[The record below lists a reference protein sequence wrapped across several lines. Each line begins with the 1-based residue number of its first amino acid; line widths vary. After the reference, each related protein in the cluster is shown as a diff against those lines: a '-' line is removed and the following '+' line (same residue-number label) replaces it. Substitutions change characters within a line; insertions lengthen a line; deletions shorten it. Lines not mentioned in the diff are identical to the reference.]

1 MKTYIKA
8 LAALAVVGSGFLTS
22 CDLDVENPNTPT
34 STGYFTSQDRF
45 VLNMIAIMNEWRA
58 DFDGKVMMGE
68 GELRSG
74 IYTITGIDGSALN
87 DIVYINNNLSSG
99 QAMYSKFAG
108 FYGVI
113 GNLNNFITE
122 AESKPDLFA
131 SQDAYNYLRGMAYG
145 MRAWCYFQVHK
156 MFGTAPLRLEPEVF
170 QGNYDANALYK
181 PRASAEDLLTQIKKD
196 LATSIEAFN
205 GGSGF
210 RDNRITGIKANYWTK
225 AATEML
231 AGEVYLWSGK
241 VSTDNHTAT
250 PADVATAKT
259 YFQNVVNNYGY
270 SLCPTYAD
278 VFNPKAKASNPEVI
292 FSTYYGYGVATANW
306 YWASMWNANTG
317 QAQTRYWI
325 QRGNTGLNKIEGA
338 NRLGTYID
346 PATGQQTYND
356 FWYQQGRVVNRY
368 QYKNAVY
375 YQYDPKDTRRD
386 YQFQACYLVKED
398 QADINYLPE
407 FDPEDYNLAGAFFY
421 KFQGEVYNN
430 AYSGTNDVPY
440 YRLALAYT
448 YLAEIANYEGN
459 FADVERYINMIRERA
474 YGNNWDA
481 TTMAYKATNFRENEV
496 AILQEKTKEF
506 LQEGQRWWDIRRMT
520 AVKDGQA
527 SDHLIFQPESCAGWG
542 LDVAAHPNWNEVADA
557 VKLVASRPVITN
569 EPVLDYA
576 IKAHMVLWPI
586 PSSEVV
592 DAESAPN
599 GQPFLQ
605 TPGYN

>member
-8 LAALAVVGSGFLTS
+8 LAALTVVGSGFLTS

-45 VLNMIAIMNEWRA
+45 ILNMVSIMDEWRS
-58 DFDGKVMMGE
+58 DFDGNVMRSQ

-74 IYTITGIDGSALN
+74 IYAITGIDGSALN

-99 QAMYSKFAG
+99 QTQFSKFANY
-108 FYGVI
+108 YGVI

-122 AESKPDLFA
+122 AESKTDLFS
-131 SQDAYNYLRGMAYG
+131 SQAAYNYLRGMAYG

-156 MFGTAPLRLEPEVF
+156 MYGTAPLRLEPEVF
-170 QGNYDANALYK
+170 QGNYNANELYK
-181 PRASAEDLLTQIKKD
+181 TRASSEELLTQIKSD
-196 LATSIEAFN
+196 LATSLEAFN

-210 RDNRITGIKANYWTK
+210 NDDRITGIKANFWTK

-270 SLCPTYAD
+270 SLCPNYAE
-278 VFNPKAKASNPEVI
+278 VFDPKSKASNPEVI

-317 QAQTRYWI
+317 QAQTRYWS
-325 QRGNTGLNKIEGA
+325 QLGSTGLDLIKGA
-338 NRLGTYID
+338 NRLGTYYD
-346 PATGQQTYND
+346 SATDQTLYND

-375 YQYDPKDTRRD
+375 YQFDKEDTRRD
-386 YQFQACYLVKED
+386 YQFQACYLIKED
-398 QADINYLPE
+398 QEDIWYLPE
-407 FDPEDYNLAGAFFY
+407 FDPDDYNLAGVFFY

-430 AYSGTNDVPY
+430 SYAGTNDIPY

-459 FADVERYINMIRERA
+459 NADVERYINMIRERA
-474 YGNNWDA
+474 YGSDWDEA
-481 TTMAYKATNFRENEV
+481 TMGYKAGSFRENET

-520 AVKDGQA
+520 AVKDGQD

-542 LDVAAHPNWNEVADA
+542 LNPSEHPNWNEVADNLS
-557 VKLVASRPVITN
+557 LVSERPIITN
-569 EPVLDYA
+569 EPVLDYS
-576 IKAHMVLWPI
+576 IKSYMVLWPI
-586 PSSEVV
+586 PSTEVV
-592 DAESAPN
+592 DKDSAPN
-599 GQPFLQ
+599 GEPLVQ
-605 TPGYN
+605 TPGYK